1 MAKIS
6 TDRNAESRVEKVIA
20 GSLFQLEGP
29 ALLAGLSIL
38 AEQCAPPLRD
48 WFQERSFKILAIAW
62 DDVLTGK
69 IDPTLTA
76 ITETLASLPFAVAMD
91 LVANKKPKAWVPCQY
106 EDGSAYAIGGMS
118 GLLDMIGT
126 DFVKTR
132 ELKPV
137 CEMLRNIRHR
147 SVAIEALRE
156 IAIQVSACHLTKGP
170 SEQISAGIQRLSGI
184 VTSTSEQTIGHAM
197 ADAIASAERIAAD
210 REAGIVR
217 TVSWGVDTLDAALP
231 VRPGGLYVLAARPGV
246 GKTSLAL
253 QSASESAA
261 NGNRVAI
268 VSLEMGGGQL
278 ATIIAAR
285 ALGLRKD
292 HIERKDPSITE
303 EVWDQIKGLADRWKR
318 DRNLIVMDQG
328 NTGARVTVESIAAW
342 ARIQVKIGGISYIII
357 DYCQLIA
364 STDTRANEY
373 QTISNTTRTL
383 KTLAQSLQVPILL
396 LSQMSRDSDKGTPR
410 APRASDLRGSG
421 SLEQDADAVMFLH
434 DPNEIKTNPRKVQAI
449 IVKNRAGPPAE
460 ITLNFDGRWQIFS
473 ADNTKQRE
481 HDEMAADK
489 AKRQASKPTDSE
501 DLFNA

>member
-1 MAKIS
+1 MAKII
-6 TDRNAESRVEKVIA
+6 TDKSAESRVERVIA
-20 GSLFQLEGP
+20 GSLFQLEGH

-48 WFQERSFKILAIAW
+48 WFQDRALKVLSIAW

-69 IDPTLTA
+69 IDPTLSA
-76 ITETLASLPFAVAMD
+76 ITETLTSIPFTVAMD
-91 LVANKKPKAWVPCQY
+91 LITGKKPKPWVPCQY
-106 EDGSAYAIGGMS
+106 EEGAAHGIGGLTVLFDLV
-118 GLLDMIGT
+118 GA
-126 DFVKTR
+126 DFVGTGSLR
-132 ELKPV
+132 SV
-137 CEMLRNIRHR
+137 CEQLRNIRHR
-147 SVAIEALRE
+147 TVAIEALRE
-156 IAIQVSACHLTKGP
+156 IAVQVSACHLTKGP
-170 SEQISAGIQRLSGI
+170 SEQISAGIHRLSGI
-184 VTSTSEQTIGHAM
+184 VTATTEQTIGHAM
-197 ADAIASAERIAAD
+197 DSAIASAEQIASD

-217 TVSWGVDTLDAALP
+217 TVSWGVDSLDTALP

-261 NGNRVAI
+261 NGNRVGI

-278 ATIIAAR
+278 AAIIAAR
-285 ALGLRKD
+285 ALGLRRD
-292 HIERKDPSITE
+292 HIERKDQSISPD
-303 EVWDQIKGLADRWKR
+303 VWDQVKGLAERWKR

-328 NTGARVTVESIAAW
+328 NTGHRVTVESIAAW

-434 DPNEIKTNPRKVQAI
+434 DPNEVKTSPRKIQGI
-449 IVKNRAGPPAE
+449 IVKNRAGETAE
-460 ITLNFDGRWQIFS
+460 VPLNFDGRWQIFTPVIS
-473 ADNTKQRE
+473 APSNDQYNK
-481 HDEMAADK
+481 DK
-489 AKRQASKPTDSE
+489 AIRAASKPSESE
-501 DLFNA
+501 DLFQ